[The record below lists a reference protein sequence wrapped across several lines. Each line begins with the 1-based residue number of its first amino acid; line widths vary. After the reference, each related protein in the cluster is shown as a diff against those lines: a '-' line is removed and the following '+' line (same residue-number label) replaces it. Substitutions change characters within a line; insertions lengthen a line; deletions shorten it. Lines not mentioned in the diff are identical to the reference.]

1 MKDSNYGNWYNQM
14 VRKLQINGKSERTQQ
29 AYTRAVHQLIIHL
42 KKEPEAITEKELED
56 YFLYRRNESEWATAT
71 LRICYIGIKFYF
83 LYVLEREWKI
93 FSILK
98 SQKEQRLPA
107 VLPNKEVH
115 LILSHVKTF
124 HNFVFFSTVYA
135 CGLRLQEALYL
146 QVSDIDSERMM
157 LHVHRGKGAKDRYV
171 PIPEETLLLLRKYWK
186 THRNPVLI
194 FPALGRG
201 CKSGSTSNTP
211 MNRGS
216 VQGAFIRAKKK
227 ANINKRGVSIHT
239 LRHSYA
245 THLLEAGVN
254 IRVIQRYMGH
264 RMLETTMKYLHL
276 TKKGQE
282 DAYQII
288 NTVMSGFS
296 NDRS

>member
-1 MKDSNYGNWYNQM
+1 M
-14 VRKLQINGKSERTQQ
+14 ERVKELKQ

-135 CGLRLQEALYL
+135 CGLRLQEA
-146 QVSDIDSERMM
+146 
-157 LHVHRGKGAKDRYV
+157 HN
-171 PIPEETLLLLRKYWK
+171 T
-186 THRNPVLI
+186 
-194 FPALGRG
+194 
-201 CKSGSTSNTP
+201 CKCPTS
-211 MNRGS
+211 
-216 VQGAFIRAKKK
+216 
-227 ANINKRGVSIHT
+227 
-239 LRHSYA
+239 
-245 THLLEAGVN
+245 
-254 IRVIQRYMGH
+254 IQS
-264 RMLETTMKYLHL
+264 
-276 TKKGQE
+276 
-282 DAYQII
+282 A
-288 NTVMSGFS
+288 
-296 NDRS
+296 

>member
-1 MKDSNYGNWYNQM
+1 M
-14 VRKLQINGKSERTQQ
+14 GKVKELKQ

-42 KKEPEAITEKELED
+42 KKNPETITEKELED

-107 VLPNKEVH
+107 VLSNETVH
-115 LILSHVKTF
+115 LVLSHVKTF

-146 QVSDIDSERMM
+146 EVSDIDSKRMM

-186 THRNPVLI
+186 T
-194 FPALGRG
+194 
-201 CKSGSTSNTP
+201 
-211 MNRGS
+211 
-216 VQGAFIRAKKK
+216 
-227 ANINKRGVSIHT
+227 
-239 LRHSYA
+239 
-245 THLLEAGVN
+245 
-254 IRVIQRYMGH
+254 
-264 RMLETTMKYLHL
+264 
-276 TKKGQE
+276 
-282 DAYQII
+282 
-288 NTVMSGFS
+288 
-296 NDRS
+296 